1 MSYRCI
7 NAFQFGE
14 LTYPGGCEVDDS
26 DPILQSHKTFFAQV
40 DRPVAIRAT
49 ETASA
54 APAELREH
62 ERPRRGRSRKQS
74 PEVEPVD
81 DSTAPEAP
89 TPDQTPEED

>member
-14 LTYPGGCEVDDS
+14 LTYPGGCEVDDN
-26 DPILQSHKTFFAQV
+26 DPILQTHKTFFTQV

-54 APAELREH
+54 APAEPREH

-74 PEVEPVD
+74 PEVEPADESPV
-81 DSTAPEAP
+81 PEAP
-89 TPDQTPEED
+89 TPVETSEED